1 MWQCWK
7 AWKKS
12 ALFFKAI
19 QCIWGHDDVILF
31 SNIAII
37 FLDNNSVSVVVDQY
51 YFAPKLVQSK
61 ISWLGLDGW
70 SDFMR
75 DIRQILTRLLEKKI
89 AFCNVLMM
97 LALKESAELL
107 NRNMLSAMSPGLSS
121 FHPKLII
128 WGSWICIPRF
138 VLNIWFIQSTLNNTD
153 DLSPSVNIAMGS
165 H

>member
-89 AFCNVLMM
+89 AFRNVLMM

-107 NRNMLSAMSPGLSS
+107 NRNMLWVQVCQVFPPNLLFGGVGFAYQGLY
-121 FHPKLII
+121 
-128 WGSWICIPRF
+128 WIFGLYKVHWTTQMTYPH
-138 VLNIWFIQSTLNNTD
+138 QS
-153 DLSPSVNIAMGS
+153 I
-165 H
+165 